1 MFIYLVIVLIINDL
15 RIEFLYVF
23 IFVISGLVFYVLFV
37 VMKKFFLYIGK
48 YNGILYNL
56 ILFSEGGG
64 VKIYLDILVR
74 VIFFIRDF

>member
-64 VKIYLDILVR
+64 VLRYI
-74 VIFFIRDF
+74 

>member
-1 MFIYLVIVLIINDL
+1 M
-15 RIEFLYVF
+15 YVF

-48 YNGILYNL
+48 YNWILYNL
-56 ILFSEGGG
+56 ILFSEGGGGG

-74 VIFFIRDF
+74 VIFFIRDLKYIKKFVRLYFFVFF

>member
-48 YNGILYNL
+48 YNWILYNL

-64 VKIYLDILVR
+64 C
-74 VIFFIRDF
+74 

>member
-1 MFIYLVIVLIINDL
+1 M
-15 RIEFLYVF
+15 YVF

-48 YNGILYNL
+48 YNWILYNL
-56 ILFSEGGG
+56 ILFSEGGGG

-74 VIFFIRDF
+74 VIFFIRDFWNI

>member
-1 MFIYLVIVLIINDL
+1 M
-15 RIEFLYVF
+15 YVF

-48 YNGILYNL
+48 YNWILYNL

-74 VIFFIRDF
+74 VIFFIRDFWNI